1 MCSYLQ
7 TGPGPVPVSR
17 NINWF
22 KKKKKKKK
30 DLNEPGD
37 AKPARAS
44 GKVFVYTGMVK
55 GCIFSLN
62 DLKVS
67 ASPLLQECGHKCASE
82 AEHEAEEPD

>member
-1 MCSYLQ
+1 MISAKGKDDKSCEEQEYRKEEKERQ
-7 TGPGPVPVSR
+7 
-17 NINWF
+17 
-22 KKKKKKKK
+22 

-55 GCIFSLN
+55 GCVFSLN

-67 ASPLLQECGHKCASE
+67 ASPLLQ
-82 AEHEAEEPD
+82 